1 MPVDADIHPHQRY
14 AACTRVSVA
23 SGAGQ
28 EYYVAE
34 VRLTMFDSLEEQIRR
49 DEKGQSS
56 TREKVVLYL
65 TISAVSVLIFGGLI
79 IAVQHLQ

>member
-1 MPVDADIHPHQRY
+1 MLV
-14 AACTRVSVA
+14 
-23 SGAGQ
+23 
-28 EYYVAE
+28 E
-34 VRLTMFDSLEEQIRR
+34 VWLTMFDSLDEQIKR

-56 TREKVVLYL
+56 TREKVLLYL